1 MTKPKNS
8 AHSPTHTCIK
18 LTHSLFSAEFTQ
30 LSKVSI
36 VVVVMLHG

>member
-30 LSKVSI
+30 SKVSI